1 MVITD
6 VRIEITGGKQQHEA
20 ELRQIIL
27 ESVRSAVLPSVSTCR
42 KKKSRLIATK
52 RDASNEMQ
60 KRYERVAFDVL
71 QQVPQTVRDRLDRIQ
86 QRRNKL
92 DKLSPE
98 RRELYEKIEK
108 LRDEVGL
115 IDFSIVDT
123 LRDIREST

>member
-20 ELRQIIL
+20 ELRQIII
-27 ESVRSAVLPSVSTCR
+27 ESVRSAVLPSFSTCR

-52 RDASNEMQ
+52 RDASNEMR
-60 KRYERVAFDVL
+60 KRYERAAFDVL
-71 QQVPQTVRDRLDRIQ
+71 QQVPQAVRDRLDRIQ
-86 QRRNKL
+86 QRRNRL

-98 RRELYEKIEK
+98 RRELYKKIEK